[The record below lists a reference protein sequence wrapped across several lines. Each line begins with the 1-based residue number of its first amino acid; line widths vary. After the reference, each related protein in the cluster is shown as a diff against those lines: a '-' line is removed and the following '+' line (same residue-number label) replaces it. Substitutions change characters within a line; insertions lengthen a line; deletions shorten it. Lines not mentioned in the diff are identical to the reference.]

1 MLHLRIFPWHCRH
14 GFLTSVFWGI
24 SAALSEANAGEED
37 KDDYSSR
44 LCLICG
50 GAENGLNVFVLRAPE
65 HLNGRIQHDLAT
77 VHSSVPIIN
86 DQEGEQNTP
95 SSPHPFSAFIS
106 FLKQFFFAKHVHTF
120 FGARHYK

>member
-1 MLHLRIFPWHCRH
+1 MILLHLRIFPWHCRH

-24 SAALSEANAGEED
+24 SAALSETNGGEED
-37 KDDYSSR
+37 KDDYSNR

-106 FLKQFFFAKHVHTF
+106 FFKAIFLC
-120 FGARHYK
+120 

>member
-1 MLHLRIFPWHCRH
+1 MAFSSWFPNFRI
-14 GFLTSVFWGI
+14 WGI
-24 SAALSEANAGEED
+24 SAALSETNTGQED
-37 KDDYSSR
+37 KDDYSNR

-77 VHSSVPIIN
+77 VHSSVPIRN

-106 FLKQFFFAKHVHTF
+106 FLKQFFFAKRVHTF